1 MRIAEPHFHGL
12 MSWSMYEHVAHR
24 LSAGILEETF
34 RDLFGL
40 TVGNREIL
48 MFKSLMAR
56 FYRTTYNSIADDN
69 TK

>member
-1 MRIAEPHFHGL
+1 
-12 MSWSMYEHVAHR
+12 MYEHVAHR